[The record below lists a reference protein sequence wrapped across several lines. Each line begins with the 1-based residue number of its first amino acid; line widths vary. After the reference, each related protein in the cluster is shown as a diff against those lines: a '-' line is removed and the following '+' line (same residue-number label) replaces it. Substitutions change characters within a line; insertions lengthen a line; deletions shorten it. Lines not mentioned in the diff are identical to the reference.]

1 MCAPTGANGSCG
13 RAHKKF
19 LLGAT
24 SSTRLLHMEAPS
36 ELLLEALRGLKVG
49 ASKGAFMKLLEV
61 AAPRSSLGASLWLP
75 SSSP

>member
-1 MCAPTGANGSCG
+1 MCAPTGANGSCC

-24 SSTRLLHMEAPS
+24 RLFHMEAPS
-36 ELLLEALRGLKVG
+36 ELLLKALRGLKVG
-49 ASKGAFMKLLEV
+49 ASKGAFMKLIEV
-61 AAPRSSLGASLWLP
+61 AAPRSSLGASLGLP